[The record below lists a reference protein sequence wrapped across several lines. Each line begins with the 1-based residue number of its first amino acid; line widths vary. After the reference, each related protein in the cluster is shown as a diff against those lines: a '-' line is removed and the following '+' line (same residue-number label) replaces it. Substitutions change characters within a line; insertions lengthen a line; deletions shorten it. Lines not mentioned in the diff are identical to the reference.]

1 MKYGGTSA
9 LNQTVPSVFAAFRV
23 MTAMRWRFISR
34 TTVVGQGFSRYF
46 DNGFVLGRD
55 ADGFSVDL
63 VRRLLGDEKADHM
76 QIFCLNHGL
85 LETNPIVD
93 LFNRICEKLQKN
105 VVENRHGIYT
115 TNDEIICKKKEQA
128 DAIADLF
135 EDMGVDVMHTSQEED
150 GWHVYFD

>member
-1 MKYGGTSA
+1 MDELDFYMD
-9 LNQTVPSVFAAFRV
+9 L
-23 MTAMRWRFISR
+23 
-34 TTVVGQGFSRYF
+34 
-46 DNGFVLGRD
+46 L